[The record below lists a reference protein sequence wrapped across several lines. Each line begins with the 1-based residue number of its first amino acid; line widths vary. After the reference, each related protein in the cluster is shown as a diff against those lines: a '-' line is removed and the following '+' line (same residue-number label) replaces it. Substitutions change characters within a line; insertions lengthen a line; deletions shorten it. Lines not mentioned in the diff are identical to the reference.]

1 MIGVIK
7 GTGAFAPEKI
17 LENEEL
23 TELVDTSDAW
33 IKERT
38 GIVKRHIVTHETTA
52 EMAAKAA
59 RMALLEAD
67 ISAKDLDMIIVS
79 TISSERIMPC
89 TACSVQGKIGAEKAL
104 CFDLSAACSG
114 FIVAYNTACAYIESG
129 LYQKILIIGSES
141 LSNLTNWKDRGTCVL
156 FGDGAG
162 AAVLTAEE
170 GNGYHPV
177 ACSDGT
183 LGEALTLRSRHDHN
197 PFAGKKVDYEDHIY
211 YMEMDGQAVFKFAA
225 RKVPQVIEEVL
236 ERNKLKKEEIAY
248 YVLHQ
253 ANRRIVE
260 TVAKR
265 LKEPISKFPMNMME
279 YGNTSSASIP
289 ILLHEMKQK
298 QMLKSGDKVVLAG
311 FGGGLTWG
319 ASVLTWK

>member
-17 LENEEL
+17 LENEDL

-33 IKERT
+33 IRERT
-38 GIVKRHIVTHETTA
+38 GIVKRHIVTYETTA

-59 RMALLEAD
+59 KMALLEAD
-67 ISAKDLDMIIVS
+67 VSAKDLDMIIVS

-162 AAVLTAEE
+162 AAVLTAEKGE
-170 GNGYHPV
+170 SYRPV
-177 ACSDGT
+177 AYSDGT

-197 PFAGKKVDYEDHIY
+197 PFAEKKVDYEDHTY
-211 YMEMDGQAVFKFAA
+211 YMEMDGQAVFKFAT

-236 ERNKLKKEEIAY
+236 EKNKLKKEEIAY
-248 YVLHQ
+248 YILHQ

-260 TVAKR
+260 AVAKR

>member
-33 IKERT
+33 IRERT
-38 GIVKRHIVTHETTA
+38 GIVKRHIVTYETTA

-59 RMALLEAD
+59 KMALLEAD

-89 TACSVQGKIGAEKAL
+89 TACSVQKKIGAEKAL

-162 AAVLTAEE
+162 AAVITAEE
-170 GNGYHPV
+170 GESYRPV

-183 LGEALTLRSRHDHN
+183 LGEALTLRSRHDNN
-197 PFAGKKVDYEDHIY
+197 PFAGKKVDYEDHTY

>member
-33 IKERT
+33 IRERT
-38 GIVKRHIVTHETTA
+38 GIVKRHIVTYETTA

-59 RMALLEAD
+59 KMALLEAD
-67 ISAKDLDMIIVS
+67 VSAKDLDMIIVS

-89 TACSVQGKIGAEKAL
+89 TACSVQEKIGAEKAL

-162 AAVLTAEE
+162 AAVITAEE
-170 GNGYHPV
+170 GESYRPV

-197 PFAGKKVDYEDHIY
+197 PFAREKVDYEDHTY

>member
-33 IKERT
+33 IRERT

-59 RMALLEAD
+59 KMALLEAD
-67 ISAKDLDMIIVS
+67 VSAKDLDMIIVS

-89 TACSVQGKIGAEKAL
+89 TACSVQRKIGAEKAL

-162 AAVLTAEE
+162 AAVITAEE

-197 PFAGKKVDYEDHIY
+197 PFAGEKVDYEDHTY

-236 ERNKLKKEEIAY
+236 EKNKLKKEEIAY

>member
-17 LENEEL
+17 LENEDL

-33 IKERT
+33 IRERT
-38 GIVKRHIVTHETTA
+38 GIVKRHIVTYETTV

-59 RMALLEAD
+59 KMALLEAD
-67 ISAKDLDMIIVS
+67 VSAKDLDMIIVS

-162 AAVLTAEE
+162 AAVLTAEKGE
-170 GNGYHPV
+170 SYRPV
-177 ACSDGT
+177 AYSDGT

-197 PFAGKKVDYEDHIY
+197 PFAEKKVDYEDHTY

-236 ERNKLKKEEIAY
+236 EKNKLKKEEIAY

-260 TVAKR
+260 AVAKR

>member
-33 IKERT
+33 IRERT

-67 ISAKDLDMIIVS
+67 VSAKDLDMIIVS

-89 TACSVQGKIGAEKAL
+89 TACSVQRKIGAEKAL

-162 AAVLTAEE
+162 AAVITAEE
-170 GNGYHPV
+170 GESYRPV

-197 PFAGKKVDYEDHIY
+197 PFARKKVDYEDHTY

-236 ERNKLKKEEIAY
+236 EKNKLKKEEIAY

>member
-17 LENEEL
+17 LENEDL

-33 IKERT
+33 IRERT

-67 ISAKDLDMIIVS
+67 ISANDLDMIIVS

-162 AAVLTAEE
+162 AAVITAEE
-170 GNGYHPV
+170 GESYRPV

-197 PFAGKKVDYEDHIY
+197 PFAEKKVDYEDHTY

-236 ERNKLKKEEIAY
+236 EKNKLKKEEIAY

-319 ASVLTWK
+319 ALVLTWK